1 MSKETCSQEDR
12 FLTGHTPHG
21 VLMSPVTG
29 NRGLSTLNS
38 FLCPFDDDP
47 ELLSATSD
55 ISAFPSKTNVF
66 KIVSISPSDSCTYN
80 HTESIN
86 NVVLVTCKLSVI

>member
-12 FLTGHTPHG
+12 CLTGHTPHG
-21 VLMSPVTG
+21 VLISPVIG

-38 FLCPFDDDP
+38 FLCPFDDAP

-66 KIVSISPSDSCTYN
+66 KIVSISPSDS
-80 HTESIN
+80 
-86 NVVLVTCKLSVI
+86 

>member
-1 MSKETCSQEDR
+1 
-12 FLTGHTPHG
+12 
-21 VLMSPVTG
+21 MSPVTG
-29 NRGLSTLNS
+29 NRGLSTLKS

-66 KIVSISPSDSCTYN
+66 KIVSISPSASWTYN

-86 NVVLVTCKLSVI
+86 NVMLVTSRLSVT